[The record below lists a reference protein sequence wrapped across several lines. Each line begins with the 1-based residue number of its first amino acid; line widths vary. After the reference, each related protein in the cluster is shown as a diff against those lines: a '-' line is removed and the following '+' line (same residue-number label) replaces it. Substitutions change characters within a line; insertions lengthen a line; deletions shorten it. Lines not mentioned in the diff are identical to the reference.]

1 MQSFQVLCAISL
13 LASSESIS
21 VISKSKITT
30 LKVNKNVKNP
40 GTISMLRGGSDEHCY
55 NPNLGSSPEPPIMCL
70 TSNQLA
76 QGGAIVSK
84 SALPLV
90 MWFGMAKLNE
100 AAKGLNVS
108 LNDKAGQLVV
118 QASGLNEK
126 AGKLVGD
133 FNEKAGQL
141 VVQASGLNEKAGKL
155 VDDFNEKAGQLV
167 VQASGLNVGL
177 NDKAG
182 QLVLQAVGLNE
193 KAGQLN
199 EKAGKLVDDF
209 KILIRSFQ
217 IFSAVF
223 CMLFAIFVLK
233 PK

>member
-118 QASGLNEK
+118 QASGLN
-126 AGKLVGD
+126 VGLND
-133 FNEKAGQL
+133 NAGQL

-155 VDDFNEKAGQLV
+155 VDDFNDKAGQLV

-182 QLVLQAVGLNE
+182 QLVVQAVG
-193 KAGQLN
+193 LN

-223 CMLFAIFVLK
+223 CVLFGIAIFVLK

>member
-1 MQSFQVLCAISL
+1 MRSFQVLYAISL
-13 LASSESIS
+13 LTFSESIS

-40 GTISMLRGGSDEHCY
+40 GTIGMLRGGSDEHCY
-55 NPNLGSSPEPPIMCL
+55 IPNLGSNPEPPIMCL

-100 AAKGLNVS
+100 AVKGLNVS
-108 LNDKAGQLVV
+108 LND
-118 QASGLNEK
+118 
-126 AGKLVGD
+126 
-133 FNEKAGQL
+133 KAGQL

>member
-1 MQSFQVLCAISL
+1 MRSFQVLYAISL
-13 LASSESIS
+13 LTFSESIS

-40 GTISMLRGGSDEHCY
+40 GTIGMLRGGSDEHCY
-55 NPNLGSSPEPPIMCL
+55 IPNLGSNPEPPIMCL

-100 AAKGLNVS
+100 AVKGLNVS
-108 LNDKAGQLVV
+108 
-118 QASGLNEK
+118 
-126 AGKLVGD
+126 
-133 FNEKAGQL
+133 
-141 VVQASGLNEKAGKL
+141 
-155 VDDFNEKAGQLV
+155 
-167 VQASGLNVGL
+167 L

-223 CMLFAIFVLK
+223 CVLFGIAIFVLK

>member
-40 GTISMLRGGSDEHCY
+40 GTIGMLRGGSDEHCY
-55 NPNLGSSPEPPIMCL
+55 IPNLGSNPEPPIMCL

-126 AGKLVGD
+126 AGKLV
-133 FNEKAGQL
+133 
-141 VVQASGLNEKAGKL
+141 
-155 VDDFNEKAGQLV
+155 DDFNEKAGQLV

-182 QLVLQAVGLNE
+182 QLVVQAVG
-193 KAGQLN
+193 LN

-217 IFSAVF
+217 TFSVVF

-233 PK
+233 PN

>member
-1 MQSFQVLCAISL
+1 MRSFQVLYAISL
-13 LASSESIS
+13 LTFSESIS

-40 GTISMLRGGSDEHCY
+40 GTIGMLRGGSDEHCY
-55 NPNLGSSPEPPIMCL
+55 IPNLGSNPEPPIMCL

-118 QASGLNEK
+118 QASGLN
-126 AGKLVGD
+126 VGLND
-133 FNEKAGQL
+133 NAGQL

-155 VDDFNEKAGQLV
+155 VDDFNDKAGQLV

-182 QLVLQAVGLNE
+182 QLVVQAVG
-193 KAGQLN
+193 LN

>member
-40 GTISMLRGGSDEHCY
+40 GTIGVLRGGSGEHCF
-55 NPNLGSSPEPPIMCL
+55 NSNIGSNPEPAIMCL

-76 QGGAIVSK
+76 QGGDIVSK

-118 QASGLNEK
+118 QASGLN
-126 AGKLVGD
+126 VGLND
-133 FNEKAGQL
+133 NAGQL

-155 VDDFNEKAGQLV
+155 VDDF
-167 VQASGLNVGL
+167 

-217 IFSAVF
+217 TFSVVF

-233 PK
+233 PN

>member
-40 GTISMLRGGSDEHCY
+40 GTIGMLRGGSDEHCY
-55 NPNLGSSPEPPIMCL
+55 IPNLGSNPEPPIMCL

-100 AAKGLNVS
+100 AVKGLNVS

-182 QLVLQAVGLNE
+182 QLVVQAVG
-193 KAGQLN
+193 LN